1 MSITEFY
8 SDSIFTV
15 NQCGFIGYCDDEN
28 KVYIGDTSLQ
38 NHILKHIN
46 PTRNR
51 KIITCVS
58 EACITSI
65 FSLVWLQLM
74 ATKTNVQVWEIV
86 SKWWTNKASKKN

>member
-1 MSITEFY
+1 MTSSNISYTIFVKEEDNCCNKQKQLLQMSITEFY

-65 FSLVWLQLM
+65 ISLV
-74 ATKTNVQVWEIV
+74 
-86 SKWWTNKASKKN
+86 